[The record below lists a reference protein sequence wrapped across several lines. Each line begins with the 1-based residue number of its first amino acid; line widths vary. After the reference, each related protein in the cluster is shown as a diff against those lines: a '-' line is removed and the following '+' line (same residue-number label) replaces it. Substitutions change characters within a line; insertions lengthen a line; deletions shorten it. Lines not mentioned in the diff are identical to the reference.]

1 MDGFLSIV
9 VLFLIS
15 TFFIHYVHLDLS
27 FFLFFSFLFL
37 HCFPVCLPV
46 LYYWLCQLLYAG
58 TQGSARLLLSTFFS
72 LIPTLACVE

>member
-27 FFLFFSFLFL
+27 FFLFFFYTVSQSVFLSYIIGFVNYSMQEPRDL
-37 HCFPVCLPV
+37 
-46 LYYWLCQLLYAG
+46 QD
-58 TQGSARLLLSTFFS
+58 FF
-72 LIPTLACVE
+72 